1 MRKIIVSILSIAILG
16 SGFGCKGLS
25 AEQQAS
31 IKPVTLNYWTVYD
44 NVQEIQKFAEQ
55 YRALHSYV
63 TINVRQLRY
72 DEYQDKFLTALA
84 DDVGPDIM
92 SMHVRDLRKHAS
104 RLSPIPATVSSAT
117 IIKTEGF
124 NPQTTVTTQKNT
136 MPTLNAVKNNY
147 LATVGNDVVIAGK
160 IYGLP
165 LTVDTMALY
174 YNKDLL
180 DLAGIATPPTNWE
193 EFLAAVKQTTKLD
206 ATDPTKIIQS
216 AAALGTA
223 NNIDNAPDLYA
234 VLLMQKG
241 LKIMDQD
248 RVTFVENSDRS
259 KTSPAFESLRF
270 YTDFARN
277 DKEAYTW
284 NEGQDNAFDEF
295 VRGKSVFYFGFG
307 FDYDR
312 IKSRAPQMNLA
323 ITPMLQLNSE
333 TVSNVASY
341 WVQSVPKKSKHQ
353 NEAWDF
359 IRFISE
365 PANIKTYS
373 AAAHVPSALRVHNK
387 DQKNDEN
394 PLSPFAKQVL
404 QADNWYRGKDY
415 AAGAGAFKQLIT
427 GYLAPL
433 TDADKNSNVDRDER
447 LMVNTAQIFQQTL

>member
-1 MRKIIVSILSIAILG
+1 MRKTIVSFLTLTLLIT
-16 SGFGCKGLS
+16 GFGCKGLS
-25 AEQQAS
+25 ADQQAA
-31 IKPVTLNYWTVYD
+31 IKPVNLNYWTVYD
-44 NVQEIQKFAEQ
+44 NVQEIQRLAEQ
-55 YRALHSYV
+55 YKALHSYV

-92 SMHVRDLRKHAS
+92 SMHVRDLQKHAT
-104 RLSPIPATVSSAT
+104 RLSPVPASVSSAT

-124 NPQTTVTTQKNT
+124 NPQTTVTTQKNA
-136 MPTLNAVKNNY
+136 MPTVNAVKNNY
-147 LATVGNDVVIAGK
+147 LATVGSDVILAGK

-180 DLAGIATPPTNWE
+180 DLAGIATPPSNWE
-193 EFLAAVKQTTKLD
+193 EFLTAVKQATKLD
-206 ATDPTKIIQS
+206 ANDPTKIIQS

-241 LKIMDQD
+241 IKIIDQG
-248 RVTFVENSDRS
+248 RVSFTQSSDRS

-284 NEGQDNAFDEF
+284 NETQANAFDEF

-312 IKSRAPQMNLA
+312 IKARAPQMNLA
-323 ITPMLQLNSE
+323 IAPMLQLNSE
-333 TVSNVASY
+333 SISNVASY
-341 WVQSVPKKSKHQ
+341 WVETVPKKSKHQ

-373 AAAHVPSALRVHNK
+373 EKAHIPSALRVHNK

-433 TDADKNSNVDRDER
+433 TELDKNANVDRDER
-447 LMVNTAQIFQQTL
+447 LMVTTAQILQQTL